1 MKIFGLNILT
11 DYQLGKLRDRSWLL
25 CKEFTDS
32 VTLHQRALL
41 RDVIKPQK
49 KYKKLY
55 YKAIE
60 FIDMIL
66 KNRIDL
72 KD

>member
-1 MKIFGLNILT
+1 MRIFGLNILT
-11 DYQLGKLRDRSWLL
+11 DNQVEKISCKGWLQ

-32 VTLHQRALL
+32 VTSHQMALL

-49 KYKKLY
+49 KYEKLY
-55 YKAIE
+55 YEAIN

>member
-11 DYQLGKLRDRSWLL
+11 DNQLDKVRDNGWLL

-41 RDVIKPQK
+41 CDVIKPQK

-55 YKAIE
+55 YEAIE